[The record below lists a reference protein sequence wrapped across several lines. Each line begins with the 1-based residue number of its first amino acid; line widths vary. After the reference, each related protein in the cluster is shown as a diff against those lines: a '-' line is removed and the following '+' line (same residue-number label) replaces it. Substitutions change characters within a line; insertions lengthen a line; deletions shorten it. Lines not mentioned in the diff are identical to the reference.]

1 MTCWTLDI
9 EYMPMLDGIFM
20 ITMWHGVSSEHLE
33 PDAGGVLVIVE
44 DLVHRRVLR
53 LKTSHQALQ
62 HVL

>member
-1 MTCWTLDI
+1 
-9 EYMPMLDGIFM
+9 MLDGIFM
-20 ITMWHGVSSEHLE
+20 ITMWHGVSSSDHLQ

-44 DLVHRRVLR
+44 DLVHRRVLS